1 MYIAQPTRYE
11 TMQYKRCGKSGL
23 KLSRIALGLWQN
35 FGGVNPLENSREMLW
50 YAFDHGI
57 TYFDLANNYG
67 PPYGSAEETFGE
79 IMKDDFRPYRD
90 EMVISSKAGYDM
102 WPGRYGNFGSKKYLI
117 ASLDQS
123 LQRMGLD
130 YVDIFYH
137 HRPDPDTPMEET
149 MEALAQMVRQGKALY
164 VGISNYN
171 PEQTKQACDILRG
184 MGIHLLV
191 HQPVYSMFNRWVEDG
206 LYDVLREEGIGSLA
220 FSPRAQGL
228 LTNKYFHGIPQDS
241 RAGGKSIYLN
251 ADAVTKEKVEKAKQ
265 LDEIAKRRG
274 QSLAQMALSWV
285 LRKEETTSV
294 IIGASR
300 VSQIEDNLKCLECLK
315 FSEEEL
321 SMIDQILAK

>member
-67 PPYGSAEETFGE
+67 PPYGSAEETFGK

-102 WPGRYGNFGSKKYLI
+102 WSGPYGNFGSKKYLI

-171 PEQTKQACDILRG
+171 PEQTKQACDILKG

-206 LYDVLREEGIGSLA
+206 LYDVLREEGIGSVA
-220 FSPRAQGL
+220 FSPLAQGL

>member
-102 WPGRYGNFGSKKYLI
+102 WPGPYGNFGSKKYLI

-206 LYDVLREEGIGSLA
+206 LYDVLREEGIGSVA
-220 FSPRAQGL
+220 FSPLAQGL